1 MQASVTE
8 PSAPFERGISPRLAC
23 RASRGPA
30 HAHTAHPQLARCT
43 VPGFPNEPAVK
54 RGTRG
59 GLGKAAITSVFIVIS
74 LPSRPNRRN

>member
-1 MQASVTE
+1 MLT
-8 PSAPFERGISPRLAC
+8 
-23 RASRGPA
+23 
-30 HAHTAHPQLARCT
+30 PQLARCT

-74 LPSRPNRRN
+74 LPSRPNRRNMAGRGFMAMTRGHRREPERI